1 MSGQRTGSSRHAKST
16 FGLGRL
22 RSLYRSA
29 GKALSQQGSTER
41 SGTGQIVEQLEA
53 RILLGGD
60 HPSFELPLTPTSG
73 TEIVLDG
80 MTGEGTVDGEIED
93 VTPALADDLFRFT
106 APQTDF
112 VTVWADTLNVAG
124 GSDLDSRVEIYDIDG
139 MLVAQGSSQGELSD
153 GLFTDGWAGFLAEA
167 GETYFVRV
175 LSDVDNAGQMTTGEY
190 TVRVDAI
197 TNTDLVIETDPMPTP
212 PARFGAGSAAGSL
225 TMVGEDVVYRIE
237 AGSDSAFNS
246 LATFYAALP
255 AMPPSQL
262 DTRIDIYDEQGRFV
276 AGDSDTGRL
285 LTGFEV
291 VESAADAVF
300 YVRVRSDRFDSTDPR
315 STGAYQLNAEM
326 AATTVDIDPVIR
338 RGQVT
343 DAISSAFD
351 TRIYRFTTQGSGL
364 TFVGAVGTGLVP
376 LPEPAVRLYD
386 SNATLD
392 GFSDLAGI
400 ADLQIQLDGNT
411 EYFVVVETFDNPPGG
426 QYDLLIESNHT
437 FLPTQDVDDHVDRLE
452 GDDPDGNPIEFSP
465 GEGYTNPDQF
475 DLVRRQF
482 DAATPLRFSD
492 PFLYTRTFVDPNG
505 LFDDVVNPVADR
517 SYVQQALGT
526 GRIHSFGDT
535 DLFQFTLPVDMLG
548 DYAGDDDD
556 AGDALFAGGEGSFI
570 IKGTDN
576 DTGGPITRDFLGI
589 WDAQDW
595 WPVRAGVDMTI
606 YTMTTWEYDPSADIG
621 GTALILGGEFQ
632 FADFQA
638 APFIAAYA
646 YDPTPGVE
654 EYVLTPLAGGLDG
667 AVFDFGVFDLDP
679 EDDIE
684 SQLIVGGEFTGGIRS
699 YTVQPG
705 DFIADGA
712 FAPLPAPAPPA
723 GGNVYAIEVWDPA
736 DPEMGDPNELGLYY
750 AGDSGVVRSV
760 VLEDDGLAVGPT
772 INIGLG
778 AGDGIVL
785 DMKTILIPQD
795 EGDPIQAMAIGGTF
809 DDVDGNGAN
818 NVVLV
823 SVDPGAAMGPGEFDF
838 DIMGGGVN
846 DTVRALEA
854 WDRDGSGED
863 LFDELIVGGD
873 FTATDFGQPLGFI
886 GSFVPGGGWTSLGSD
901 LPFGG
906 PIDFNAPVHSLV
918 VFVDQEFGVGSAP
931 FAENPVLYAGGEF
944 TLADGQTVSRMAQ
957 LTFDTALLVWTWT
970 PMGLGSTDTVFAL
983 QNFNDELPGVWDRDD
998 RPATRVSLVVSPDFL
1013 PGAQTF
1019 VRIYDSAF
1027 RVVYTNDT
1035 IAPPFPDPSGAF
1047 DPSIQGS
1054 EFSADDLVIDIG
1066 DGQESQFWA
1075 GEKYY
1080 LEISSVGGNGRYNVS
1095 MIVDAL
1101 PPDVDGDG
1109 TFDDVISQYAE
1120 PGGLDLIRSE
1130 FDAAPEIVLGSTGAG
1145 DGRNF
1150 LGLPNAAYQVRQ
1162 YDVTP
1167 SGFLVT
1173 QYQELGAIERI
1184 EDFDI
1189 YFFRAPDNGMTE
1201 IRLATQQITDEFVE
1215 DIVDLNVFPPALD
1228 RRIVNKTYDSPLDGK
1243 IRVFN
1248 NDLQLLASNNDNEGF
1263 AGVRQEQPIGTL
1275 DLTGDNADFF
1285 YGDSG
1290 NGEIEGRVFNN
1301 VDPRVVVPTERG
1313 EVYFIVVESGQLDA
1327 YTSDPDLVDWR
1338 RALGSYELLIN
1349 SSPNLEFADDHQDFS
1364 PLFFDFYTYDTPLA
1378 IDEMG
1383 QGEIRGEIRTRS
1395 GGVEDSDA
1403 FFAYAVGTG
1412 DVTVT
1417 VSADVPTEFQPRV
1430 TIYDSQGNVRVNPT
1444 AATRTA
1450 PAEVTFFANKGD
1462 QYIIRVD
1469 ANVGLQGRYTVEVDG
1484 APTADDYA
1492 DAHRPIDATEIEIL
1506 DFLGLGEISGAIN
1519 SPGDTDIF
1527 RFTTPGY
1534 DELTI
1539 DVESTSFGFDPLV
1552 RVYEVSEDPAGNQ
1565 IFLQIAFN
1573 DNINAGTVNS
1583 RVTFPVTG
1591 ADRTS
1596 SATMRTYNDYYIV
1609 VEGADQQGSSGT
1621 YDLTIT
1627 STPTDDHPDE
1637 GEFAFASPLNV
1648 APLTGQGERAGVI
1661 ETSDDTDLFVFTAP
1675 GGGEALLSAVSNEL
1689 STLRPTI
1696 RVFDADFNP
1705 VINLGTGTDAT
1716 VIGPDAIFSAAS
1728 FRFDVTR
1735 SAQYYVLVGSDGTGG
1750 VTTDTGAYSL
1760 NATTPTADETPN
1772 EGEFEIAREIG
1783 LSTETGDGQAD
1794 GIIGTVNDTDLFF
1807 FDTIVDA
1814 STTPQQ
1820 HVVRVDATGEM
1831 VTPVLSVFD
1840 AGTSLLTQIVDG
1852 GAGDLAPEAGV
1863 IETNIMASG
1872 MPGQRFFL
1880 LVELD
1885 DSSMFPTG
1893 AYTVSIDGPTP
1904 DVIPTPGDDHANR
1917 GQFSQATVIE
1927 LDERTG
1933 NAEITG
1939 RIDPARDSDLFRINP
1954 LAGGRTF
1961 VQVVTPTGALLDVD
1975 LTVFEQVGG
1984 GATPAQ
1990 IAKDTTG
1997 FQGVNA
2003 SVEFDIAGAGTP
2015 YYLLVSGLNSATGEY
2030 TLRIDTQPET
2040 FFLYYPEGFVNDS
2053 ISEYVSISNPSQSQS
2068 VSYTIRLYYEN
2079 PDLGEMTLVENE
2091 TLEPGSR
2098 GGVTI
2103 ADRGQ
2108 FIFPGVATDE
2118 PYSIVIESD
2127 GQLGATLSHYDFE
2140 GAVGEAFTPVTSDTW
2155 AFGRLERS
2163 PGQVESFL
2171 VFFNPNDHD
2180 VVVTLSTVV
2189 AGSEVQIQQTVQA
2202 SSRGGWELSNL
2213 GQLPLGVF
2221 GATLTS
2227 EPADGSITESIG
2239 IVAALS
2245 QYDLVNG
2252 EAFGVLGDPTGGATF
2267 NVVPS
2272 FTSGAEVTGELVL
2285 YNPNDSI
2292 ATVTI
2297 TSDYITAPLPNVR
2310 VSREIGAGQTVVLR
2324 AADLSL
2330 AADVSAGLTIES
2342 SLPLA
2347 GVSLE
2352 RQNGD
2357 ANAIAT
2363 QNTAASTWF
2372 FGDAFLNS
2380 AEAGLTYFET
2390 LSFFNPTG
2398 ESIAVEITLFFNDG
2412 STANTVRQVGAGGF
2426 NNLRLDTFA
2435 PIIDRQ
2441 ALNFF
2446 SIQVSSNLPI
2456 IASLTHYDLV
2466 LDGGWT
2472 NAGAPLGLTNPL
2484 ERIIT

>member
-1 MSGQRTGSSRHAKST
+1 MSGQRNGSSRDAKSP

-29 GKALSQQGSTER
+29 GKALGETRSAEHSGS
-41 SGTGQIVEQLEA
+41 GQVLEQLES

-73 TEIVLDG
+73 TEIILDG
-80 MTGEGTVDGEIED
+80 VTGEGTVDGEIED
-93 VTPALADDLFRFT
+93 VTPSLADDLFRFE

-112 VTVWADTLNVAG
+112 VTVWADTINVAG
-124 GSDLDSRVEIYDIDG
+124 GSALDSRVEIYDIDG

-197 TNTDLVIETDPMPTP
+197 SNTDLVIETNPMPTP
-212 PARFGAGSAAGSL
+212 PARFGAGFATGAITL
-225 TMVGEDVVYRIE
+225 VGDDVVYRVQ
-237 AGSDSAFNS
+237 AGSDAAFDS

-255 AMPPSQL
+255 AMPPSDL
-262 DTRIDIYDEQGRFV
+262 DTRIDIYDEQGNFLT
-276 AGDSDTGRL
+276 GDSDTGRL
-285 LTGFEV
+285 LTGFDI

-300 YVRVRSDRFDSTDPR
+300 FVRVRSDRFDAGDTR
-315 STGAYQLNAEM
+315 STGDYQLNAEM
-326 AATTVDIDPVIR
+326 AATEVEIDPVIR
-338 RGQVT
+338 RGQTT
-343 DAISSAFD
+343 DAIASAFD

-364 TFVGAVGTGLVP
+364 SFVGAVGTGLVP

-400 ADLQIQLDGNT
+400 ADLQIQLESNT
-411 EYFVVVETFDNPPGG
+411 EYFVVIESFDNPPGG

-437 FLPTQDVDDHVDRLE
+437 FIPTQDIDDHVDRLE
-452 GDDPDGNPIEFSP
+452 GEDLSGEEIEFSP
-465 GEGYTNPDQF
+465 TEGYTNPDQF

-482 DAATPLRFSD
+482 ELATPLRFSD

-505 LFDDVVNPVADR
+505 VFPDVVNPVADR
-517 SYVQQALGT
+517 SYVQSALGT
-526 GRIHSFGDT
+526 GRIHNFGDT

-548 DYAGDDDD
+548 GYEGDNDDL
-556 AGDALFAGGEGSFI
+556 GDALFAGGQGDFV

-576 DTGGPITRDFLGI
+576 DTGGPITRSFLGI

-606 YTMTTWEYDPSADIG
+606 YALESWTYDPDADVG

-638 APFIAAYA
+638 APFVAAYA

-667 AVFDFGVFDLDP
+667 AVYDFGVFDLDP
-679 EDDIE
+679 DDDIE
-684 SQLIVGGEFTGGIRS
+684 SQLIVAGEFTGGINS

-705 DFIADGA
+705 DFIANGA
-712 FAPLPAPAPPA
+712 FAPLPIATSA
-723 GGNVYAIEVWDPA
+723 GEYYAIEVFDPA
-736 DPEMGDPNELGLYY
+736 DPAMGDENPESLWFGGTGWLEELIVDDDMGPI
-750 AGDSGVVRSV
+750 AGASFQI
-760 VLEDDGLAVGPT
+760 EQ
-772 INIGLG
+772 G

-785 DMKTILIPQD
+785 DLKSFEIPPPMGM
-795 EGDPIQAMAIGGTF
+795 GDPTQGLAVGGTF
-809 DDVDGNGAN
+809 DGIDGAPVN
-818 NVVLV
+818 NVFILEG
-823 SVDPGAAMGPGEFDF
+823 DADAMAPGAFLVDDMA
-838 DIMGGGVN
+838 GGVN

-854 WDRDGSGED
+854 WDRDGSGTD
-863 LFDELIVGGD
+863 LFDEVIVGGD
-873 FTATDFGQPLGFI
+873 FTATDGGQTLNFI
-886 GSFVPGGGWTSLGSD
+886 GSYAGGAWASLGSD
-901 LPFGG
+901 LPAGG
-906 PIDFNAPVHSLV
+906 PVDFNAPVHSLN
-918 VFVDQEFGVGSAP
+918 VFIDQEFGVGTAP

-944 TLADGQTVSRMAQ
+944 TVADGSTVGRVAG
-957 LTFDTALLVWTWT
+957 LTFDTFLLVWTWT
-970 PMGLGSTDTVFAL
+970 PLGFGSTDTVFAL
-983 QNFNDELPGVWDRDD
+983 ENFNDEVPNLFDRDD
-998 RPATRVSLVVSPDFL
+998 RPAAGLQLVISPDFL
-1013 PGAQTF
+1013 PGANTF
-1019 VRIYDSAF
+1019 VRVYDSAF

-1035 IAPPFPDPSGAF
+1035 INPPFPDPSGAF
-1047 DPSIQGS
+1047 DPALQTPD
-1054 EFSADDLVIDIG
+1054 FSADDLVIDIG
-1066 DGQESQFWA
+1066 SGQESQFWA
-1075 GEKYY
+1075 GETYY
-1080 LEISSVGGNGRYNVS
+1080 LEISSVGGNGRYSLSLNA
-1095 MIVDAL
+1095 DAL
-1101 PPDVDGDG
+1101 PPDIDGDG
-1109 TFDDVISQYAE
+1109 TFDDVISSYFE
-1120 PGGLDLIRSE
+1120 PGGVDLVRSE
-1130 FDAAPEIVLGSTGAG
+1130 FDAAPEIVLGSTGSG

-1150 LGLPNAAYQVRQ
+1150 LGLPNAAFQVRQ
-1162 YDVTP
+1162 FDVTP

-1173 QYQELGAIERI
+1173 QYQELGVIEDI

-1201 IRLATQQITDEFVE
+1201 IRLATQQISDEFVE
-1215 DIVDLNVFPPALD
+1215 DILDLNVFPPALD
-1228 RRIVNKTYDSPLDGK
+1228 RRVENKVYDSPLDGK

-1263 AGVRQEQPIGTL
+1263 AGVRSQQPIGTL
-1275 DLTGDNADFF
+1275 DLLGDTL
-1285 YGDSG
+1285 YGAGDT
-1290 NGEIEGRVFNN
+1290 EIDGRVFNN
-1301 VDPRVVVPTERG
+1301 VDPRVVVPTVRG

-1327 YTSDPDLVDWR
+1327 FTANPDLVDWR
-1338 RALGSYELLIN
+1338 RAIGSYELLIN
-1349 SSPNLEFADDHQDFS
+1349 SSPNLEFADDHQDIN
-1364 PLFFDFYTYDTPLA
+1364 PLLFDFYTNDTPLA
-1378 IDEMG
+1378 IDDMG

-1395 GGVEDSDA
+1395 GGVEDNDA
-1403 FFAYAVGTG
+1403 FLAYAVGTG

-1417 VSADVPTEFQPRV
+1417 VSADVPAEFQPRV
-1430 TIYDSQGNVRVNPT
+1430 TIYDSEGNIRVNPT
-1444 AATRTA
+1444 AATREA

-1462 QYIIRVD
+1462 RYVIRVD
-1469 ANVGLQGRYTVEVDG
+1469 ANVGLQGQYTVEVDG
-1484 APTADDYA
+1484 APAGDDFADVQ
-1492 DAHRPIDATEIEIL
+1492 RPIDASEIEIR
-1506 DFLGLGEISGAIN
+1506 DFLGLGEISGAIDA
-1519 SPGDTDIF
+1519 PGDTDIF

-1534 DELTI
+1534 DELVI

-1573 DNINAGTVNS
+1573 DNINAGTVNA

-1596 SATMRTYNDYYIV
+1596 GATMRTYNDYYVV

-1621 YDLTIT
+1621 YNLSIT
-1627 STPTDDHPDE
+1627 STPTDDHADE
-1637 GEFAFASPLNV
+1637 GEFPFASLLAVNP
-1648 APLTGQGERAGVI
+1648 PTGQGERAGLI

-1675 GGGEALLSAVSNEL
+1675 AGGEALLSAVSNEL

-1696 RVFDADFNP
+1696 RVFDSEFNP
-1705 VINLGTGTDAT
+1705 VINLTTGTDAT
-1716 VIGPDAIFSAAS
+1716 VVGPDAPFSAAS

-1735 SAQYYVLVGSDGTGG
+1735 AAQYYVLVGSDGTGA
-1750 VTTDTGAYSL
+1750 VTTDTGDYSL
-1760 NATTPTADETPN
+1760 NATTPTDDDVPN
-1772 EGEFEIAREIG
+1772 EGEFSIAQQIP
-1783 LSTETGDGQAD
+1783 LSTETGDGQVD
-1794 GIIGTVNDTDLFF
+1794 RVIGTLNDTDLFF
-1807 FDTIVDA
+1807 FETIVDA
-1814 STTPQQ
+1814 SSTPQE
-1820 HVVRVDATGEM
+1820 HVVRVDASGEM

-1852 GAGDLAPEAGV
+1852 GAGDLAAEAGI
-1863 IETNIMASG
+1863 IETNILATSV
-1872 MPGQRFFL
+1872 PGQRFFL

-1893 AYTVSIDGPTP
+1893 AYSVSVDGPTP
-1904 DVIPTPGDDHANR
+1904 EVIPTPGDDHANR

-1954 LAGGRTF
+1954 LDGGRTF
-1961 VQVVTPTGALLDVD
+1961 VQVVTPSGGLLDVD
-1975 LTVFEQVGG
+1975 LTVFEQFGG
-1984 GATPAQ
+1984 GGTPVE
-1990 IAKDTTG
+1990 ITRDTTG

-2003 SVEFDIAGAGTP
+2003 SVEFDIVGTGTP
-2015 YYLLVSGLNSATGEY
+2015 YFLLVSGLNSATGEY
-2030 TLRIDTQPET
+2030 TLRVDTQPET
-2040 FFLYYPEGFVNDS
+2040 FFLYYPEGFVNES
-2053 ISEYVSISNPSQSQS
+2053 ISEFVSISNPSQSQS
-2068 VSYTIRLYYEN
+2068 VSYTIRLFYEN
-2079 PDLGEMTLVENE
+2079 PELDDMTIVENE
-2091 TLEPGSR
+2091 VLAPGSR

-2103 ADRGQ
+2103 AERGN
-2108 FIFPGVATDE
+2108 FVLPGVAVNE

-2163 PGQVESFL
+2163 PGQVESFV

-2180 VVVTLSTVV
+2180 VVVTLSTFVG
-2189 AGSEVQIQQTVQA
+2189 GSEVQIQQTVEA
-2202 SSRGGWELSNL
+2202 SSRGGWEVSGL

-2227 EPADGSITESIG
+2227 EPVDGSVTDSMG

-2272 FTSGAEVTGELVL
+2272 FTSGSEVTGELTL
-2285 YNPNDSI
+2285 YNPGD
-2292 ATVTI
+2292 AATTVTI
-2297 TSDYITAPLPNVR
+2297 TSDYITAPLPSVQ
-2310 VSREIGAGQTVVLR
+2310 VSREIGAGQTLVLR
-2324 AADLSL
+2324 AGDLSL
-2330 AADVSAGLTIES
+2330 AADVAAGLTIES
-2342 SLPLA
+2342 GLPLA
-2347 GVSLE
+2347 GVALE

-2380 AEAGLTYFET
+2380 EEAGLTYFET
-2390 LSFFNPTG
+2390 LSFFNPTS

-2412 STANTVRQVGAGGF
+2412 TTENTVRQVGAGSF

-2435 PIIDRQ
+2435 PIINRQ
-2441 ALNFF
+2441 MLNFF